1 MALLLFLLFNGYM
14 PKLLSG
20 KQLTKAL
27 DQVIRDIFKELYGDN
42 PKCFVCGRHD
52 GWYHPRDCKRGIQV
66 GHYISRTRTVLRWD
80 LLNLFP
86 QCSGCNISHNNNPA
100 PFTLAIIKE
109 HGSKRIEYLEKTARE
124 AVGNKIPDR
133 VRREWLETLQSYLSE
148 LTNGS

>member
-1 MALLLFLLFNGYM
+1 MAT
-14 PKLLSG
+14 KLLKG
-20 KQLTKAL
+20 KKLTNKL
-27 DQVIRDIFKELYGDN
+27 DQVIRDIFKELYGNN

-66 GHYISRTRTVLRWD
+66 GHYISRTRTILRWD

-109 HGSKRIEYLEKTARE
+109 HGQKRIEYLEKTARE
-124 AVGNKIPDR
+124 AIGQRLTDGQK
-133 VRREWLETLQSYLSE
+133 REMLETLTIYLSE
-148 LTNGS
+148 LKNSNY